1 MLTAAAQGVSLASA
15 NGQELALEKPSS
27 CCFCFSLCPVSA
39 EFIQGNTDSVHLPF
53 GVLKVLCICNSC
65 SFKNEECHG

>member
-39 EFIQGNTDSVHLPF
+39 DSLYKGTQTVFTYPLVF
-53 GVLKVLCICNSC
+53 
-65 SFKNEECHG
+65 

>member
-1 MLTAAAQGVSLASA
+1 MLTASAQGVSLASA

-27 CCFCFSLCPVSA
+27 SFFVSSCALFCRQFM
-39 EFIQGNTDSVHLPF
+39 QGNTDSVHLPF